1 MNSHTLT
8 KTTAI
13 MTVREL
19 KIHYA
24 EICNSLSA
32 RRLKPAFDM
41 LGKLISENGLGIYSD
56 ECRKLEETYHYMLK
70 YTVEG
75 VSDPERRKVYRK
87 LIVSAFELADKVN
100 ETLQIKYSPS
110 PEYEKKRAYGN
121 SLIINP
127 ADCLAELDAY
137 YQPAD
142 KKHTFGKTKSKGDK
156 GQSTGNEESPA
167 ESDREQHHR
176 IQKVFY
182 HIWFNDKLSSEE
194 ADIWRTFLQNPVIPV
209 PYKSL
214 ITTAIMLGLQRFFD
228 AEKFV
233 ILSEACSSPEMAVNQ
248 RALVGLL
255 INLYKYDPRI
265 EFYPDLTGRLKI
277 LNETPAFRRNLE
289 KIISQFIASKETEKL
304 QQRIRDEILPEMIK
318 ISPNLKDK
326 INLDSLMEEFV
337 GRQES

>member
-1 MNSHTLT
+1 
-8 KTTAI
+8 
-13 MTVREL
+13 MTVQEL
-19 KIHYA
+19 KIQYA

-32 RRLKPAFDM
+32 RRLKPAFDL
-41 LGKLISENGLGIYSD
+41 LGKLISDNGLGIYSD

-100 ETLQIKYSPS
+100 ETLRMKFSPS

-121 SLIINP
+121 SLITDP
-127 ADCLAELDAY
+127 AAYIAKLEAY
-137 YQPAD
+137 YQPENKKYRSGRPKSVRD
-142 KKHTFGKTKSKGDK
+142 KS
-156 GQSTGNEESPA
+156 QSPGHEESPA
-167 ESDREQHHR
+167 ENEREQH
-176 IQKVFY
+176 QKIHKLFY
-182 HIWFNDKLSSEE
+182 HVWFNDKLSLEE
-194 ADIWRTFLQNPVIPV
+194 AKTWRKFLQSPVIPV
-209 PYKSL
+209 PYKAL

-233 ILSEACSSPEMAVNQ
+233 ILCEAGSSPEIDVNQ

-255 INLYKYDPRI
+255 INLYKYDSRLA
-265 EFYPDLTGRLKI
+265 FYPDITGRLKI
-277 LNETPAFRRNLE
+277 LNENKTFRRNLE
-289 KIISQFIASKETEKL
+289 KIISQFISSKETEKL

-326 INLDSLMEEFV
+326 INLDSLMEEGLSRILQSPD
-337 GRQES
+337 GRC